1 MKKLFAVLLVCML
14 ALTGAALAETEES
27 EATPYVSGLGYTIG
41 LPEGW
46 MVLDQ
51 AAYDASVDEGLAGVL
66 AEAGITAET
75 LPTLLEEGV
84 ECFISEDSSTG
95 FALVRK
101 LELVT
106 DVEAE
111 HARLRDAFEAAGSND
126 FASGEI
132 PIDANSYR
140 IYEGTLPGS
149 WKTVLAIDTDD
160 ATYQLEF
167 TGVEAAVLID
177 MVGSAT
183 FG

>member
-75 LPTLLEEGV
+75 LPTLLEEGGGV
-84 ECFISEDSSTG
+84 LHQRGFFDGLCPRKETG
-95 FALVRK
+95 AGDGRRGR
-101 LELVT
+101 
-106 DVEAE
+106 ACAP
-111 HARLRDAFEAAGSND
+111 ARCL
-126 FASGEI
+126 
-132 PIDANSYR
+132 
-140 IYEGTLPGS
+140 
-149 WKTVLAIDTDD
+149 
-160 ATYQLEF
+160 
-167 TGVEAAVLID
+167 
-177 MVGSAT
+177 
-183 FG
+183 